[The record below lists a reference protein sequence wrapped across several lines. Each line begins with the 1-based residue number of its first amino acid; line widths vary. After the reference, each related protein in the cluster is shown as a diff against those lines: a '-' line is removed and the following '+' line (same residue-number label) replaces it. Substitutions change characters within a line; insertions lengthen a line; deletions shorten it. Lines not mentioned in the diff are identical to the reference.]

1 MTVASREEKVYPDG
15 RRELTDFAQAA
26 LADSPIYNDD
36 LAPVR
41 IEQRTWTTYS

>member
-1 MTVASREEKVYPDG
+1 MTVAAREERVYPDG
-15 RRELTDFAQAA
+15 RHELTDEAQTA

-41 IEQRTWTTYS
+41 IE